1 MALKDQ
7 IDQIVDARKAKGEAL
22 KKRRDTLVAMKAALK
37 ENCSALAVQVRSIPD
52 DKLRAQYAAVFS
64 MLDSRKEQNQID
76 NAIRKLDGVE
86 EVHVNFLTQKMVLTA
101 DDARFDEI
109 AKEAAKCCSRV
120 DANCRVLLKG

>member
-1 MALKDQ
+1 MKKTFMMEDLDCANC
-7 IDQIVDARKAKGEAL
+7 ARKME
-22 KKRRDTLVAMKAALK
+22 D
-37 ENCSALAVQVRSIPD
+37 
-52 DKLRAQYAAVFS
+52 
-64 MLDSRKEQNQID
+64 
-76 NAIRKLDGVE
+76 AIRKLDGVE